1 MQKFR
6 LPTVHLEEK
15 DGKVGGGGGDSLKSA
30 AWILTITNN
39 SILPFE
45 TARAYLHKVVHRRS
59 HILKDKYF
67 QVELSRCCYIIF
79 RLDEFSGKHI
89 SFDKEK
95 IIWGFHQSYTLS
107 KLTCFWLKFT
117 VLNFLGHFLLPVLS
131 APLG

>member
-1 MQKFR
+1 MRKFR

-15 DGKVGGGGGDSLKSA
+15 DEKEGGGGDSLKSA

-79 RLDEFSGKHI
+79 GLDEFSGKHI

-95 IIWGFHQSYTLS
+95 IIFIKATR
-107 KLTCFWLKFT
+107 
-117 VLNFLGHFLLPVLS
+117 
-131 APLG
+131 